1 MSLQRVSLEHE
12 LITKRTGGIQSSH
25 MEAFTGIRRQVSINV
40 KAQEHN
46 REENPK
52 PRHLQGSI
60 LKSIWHRATVTSVR
74 SRIWGSVCINSNLH
88 R

>member
-52 PRHLQGSI
+52 PRHLYKVVYLREYG
-60 LKSIWHRATVTSVR
+60 TEPP
-74 SRIWGSVCINSNLH
+74 
-88 R
+88 